1 MNKKNKSDDEK
12 NNKNEMENKVIVVT
26 GGSQGIGMCMATEF
40 AKLKA
45 KVIIS
50 SRTKEDLDETAKKI
64 RAAGGF
70 CEPIAMDVSDY
81 SQVKKIF
88 DFIIKKYTKIDVL
101 INCAGIYG
109 PLGPLE
115 TNDIEKWAKT
125 VQINLIGT
133 VNCIQCVVPVMKKQ
147 GYGKIINIA
156 GGGVGGAI
164 KPNMSAYVT
173 SKAAIVGFTEALAT
187 ELKEFNI
194 QINAISPGPVNTR
207 LLDQVLQAGEIV
219 GKDFLEKAK
228 QQKEQGGTPPE
239 KAAELAIFLASS
251 KSDFVTGK
259 MLSAVWDKY
268 YEFDKI
274 KDKLAQTALYNLR
287 RIDDNMFVEVKKK
300 K

>member
-1 MNKKNKSDDEK
+1 MKNELKKENK
-12 NNKNEMENKVIVVT
+12 KNEMENKIVVVT

-40 AKLKA
+40 AKLKS

-64 RAAGGF
+64 KAAGGF

-88 DFIIKKYTKIDVL
+88 DSIIKKYSRIDVL

-115 TNDIEKWAKT
+115 SNDIEKWAKT
-125 VQINLIGT
+125 IQINLIGT
-133 VNCIQCVVPVMKKQ
+133 VNCIQCVVPFMKKQ
-147 GYGKIINIA
+147 GYGKIINMA
-156 GGGVGGAI
+156 GGSVGGAI

-173 SKAAIVGFTEALAT
+173 SKAGVIILTEALAT

-194 QINAISPGPVNTR
+194 QVNAISPGAVNTR
-207 LLDQVLQAGEIV
+207 FLDQVLKAGEIV

-228 QQKEQGGTPPE
+228 QQKAEGGTPPE
-239 KAAELAIFLASS
+239 KAAELAVYLASS
-251 KSDFVTGK
+251 KRDFVTGK
-259 MLSAVWDKY
+259 SLSAVWDDY
-268 YEFDKI
+268 NNFDKI
-274 KDKLAQTALYNLR
+274 KDKLTQTSLYNLR
-287 RIDDNMFVEVKKK
+287 RIDDNMFVEDKKK